1 MAKKFNLSKNKTFN
15 NKTAIQNN
23 LNTIITNPTYE
34 SKVDYTSLQVTSEEK
49 TQLINYEQVIT
60 KKREAIS
67 LSLMELSTALYNA
80 QQILSQRSENG
91 DGRFYSWFEQLGLSK
106 SFVYRCLEKYKL
118 YLISNMEIV
127 MDLTVKE
134 ASMITKALNSNVI
147 KEEEVI
153 EIIESDNIVKLLDE
167 KINGPIE
174 KTVVDLTSF
183 KKQSKE
189 EQLEEY
195 KRSKQDLKKM
205 SEDLYRKRQQLK
217 DLKENISM
225 LSEQIKMMKEISKNM
240 KIEID
245 NIK

>member
-1 MAKKFNLSKNKTFN
+1 
-15 NKTAIQNN
+15 
-23 LNTIITNPTYE
+23 
-34 SKVDYTSLQVTSEEK
+34 
-49 TQLINYEQVIT
+49 
-60 KKREAIS
+60 
-67 LSLMELSTALYNA
+67 MELSTALYNA